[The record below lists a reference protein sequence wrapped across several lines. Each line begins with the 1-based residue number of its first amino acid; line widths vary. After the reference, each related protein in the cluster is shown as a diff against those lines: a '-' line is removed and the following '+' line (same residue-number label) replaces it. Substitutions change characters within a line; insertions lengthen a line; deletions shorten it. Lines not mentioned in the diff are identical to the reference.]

1 MKPRNEKKEQSLIGN
16 MNISGGQVNIVG
28 EGSIN
33 QYYNSGPARELT
45 RENLAAL
52 LHELKTAL
60 ERADLDRDTK
70 GAVRGDLQAAM
81 EQAQK
86 TQPQPGLILNRLKSA
101 LDLVTSL
108 GGAVAAA
115 KSLAPLLQQAFDFA
129 QKLFA
134 R

>member
-1 MKPRNEKKEQSLIGN
+1 MTQRKPKREQSLIGN

-45 RENLAAL
+45 QENLALL

-70 GAVRGDLQAAM
+70 QAVQDDLQAAM

-115 KSLAPLLQQAFDFA
+115 QSLTPLLGQAIEFA